1 MRSTPLAIAS
11 LTLLTALTLT
21 VHAGPARAETDK

>member
-11 LTLLTALTLT
+11 LTLLTALTLPWLLPLL
-21 VHAGPARAETDK
+21 APLIRP